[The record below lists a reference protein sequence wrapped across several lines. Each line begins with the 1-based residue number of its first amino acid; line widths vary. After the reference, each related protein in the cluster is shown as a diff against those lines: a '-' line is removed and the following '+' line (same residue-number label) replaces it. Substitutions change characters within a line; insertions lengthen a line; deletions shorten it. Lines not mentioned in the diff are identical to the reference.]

1 MRRAALA
8 VVAPAPPR
16 SPSRRSCR
24 TATCRERSTRAPRAP
39 RPTRRRASTRSWP
52 PPAASAAGRRSR
64 ATGGPASGPTSGSSA
79 TRPSCR
85 SCGRVP
91 EPLLQHELLAAGGG
105 RVESGGAACGRREL
119 SGCVVESRF
128 AAAPPQ
134 AAAAPQ
140 RGRKP
145 PSELGRAARGARA
158 AVDAWR
164 AWAAAHEFWSSA
176 ALFGAAPPRPRRA
189 ARARGGPRRAA
200 ALDRRPRAPRRLLPR
215 GRLHGPHVQR
225 RRGLRARGL
234 RPRARYGFGTL
245 VVATDSDAAL
255 AELRAALPACGWP
268 ASAPVVAT
276 PAAARG
282 GRQDGDKA
290 DARIEDLMAAGVVD
304 AAEEFAAVLVD
315 VTVLS
320 DCDAF
325 VGKFTSNLD
334 RLAYALLVFRRQTLA
349 PYASLDTAWSKD
361 TPALYDP
368 AVHGPLQATLAA
380 AEHKSRLRNATRK
393 KLQVADCAT
402 PRATP
407 GWSDAPRSRW
417 WCPATTS

>member
-8 VVAPAPPR
+8 VVALRAAAQPFAPELSHRYLPR
-16 SPSRRSCR
+16 
-24 TATCRERSTRAPRAP
+24 TLN
-39 RPTRRRASTRSWP
+39 
-52 PPAASAAGRRSR
+52 ASAARPAADAAARLDALVAASGGLGCRSPLAGHRRSGFGSYLR
-64 ATGGPASGPTSGSSA
+64 ILCHEAGCRPA
-79 TRPSCR
+79 
-85 SCGRVP
+85 GRP

-134 AAAAPQ
+134 AAGRSAARPQ
-140 RGRKP
+140 AAERARPRGA
-145 PSELGRAARGARA
+145 GRAGRRRRLAGLGRGAR
-158 AVDAWR
+158 VLEQR
-164 AWAAAHEFWSSA
+164 
-176 ALFGAAPPRPRRA
+176 G
-189 ARARGGPRRAA
+189 ARG
-200 ALDRRPRAPRRLLPR
+200 LLRPAQPL
-215 GRLHGPHVQR
+215 VASR
-225 RRGLRARGL
+225 RRGGLGGAPRPWIGAHVRRGDSCREGAYMGRTCSDGAAYARGL
-234 RPRARYGFGTL
+234 RPRR
-245 VVATDSDAAL
+245 AT
-255 AELRAALPACGWP
+255 
-268 ASAPVVAT
+268 ASARSSSPRTAT
-276 PAAARG
+276 RPSRSSGPRCRPAAGPRRRPSSRRHARAR

-393 KLQVADCAT
+393 KLQVSIVKADIA
-402 PRATP
+402 
-407 GWSDAPRSRW
+407 
-417 WCPATTS
+417 

>member
-1 MRRAALA
+1 
-8 VVAPAPPR
+8 
-16 SPSRRSCR
+16 
-24 TATCRERSTRAPRAP
+24 
-39 RPTRRRASTRSWP
+39 
-52 PPAASAAGRRSR
+52 
-64 ATGGPASGPTSGSSA
+64 
-79 TRPSCR
+79 
-85 SCGRVP
+85 
-91 EPLLQHELLAAGGG
+91 
-105 RVESGGAACGRREL
+105 
-119 SGCVVESRF
+119 
-128 AAAPPQ
+128 
-134 AAAAPQ
+134 
-140 RGRKP
+140 
-145 PSELGRAARGARA
+145 
-158 AVDAWR
+158 
-164 AWAAAHEFWSSA
+164 
-176 ALFGAAPPRPRRA
+176 
-189 ARARGGPRRAA
+189 
-200 ALDRRPRAPRRLLPR
+200 
-215 GRLHGPHVQR
+215 
-225 RRGLRARGL
+225 
-234 RPRARYGFGTL
+234 
-245 VVATDSDAAL
+245 
-255 AELRAALPACGWP
+255 
-268 ASAPVVAT
+268 
-276 PAAARG
+276 
-282 GRQDGDKA
+282 
-290 DARIEDLMAAGVVD
+290 MAAGVVD

>member
-8 VVAPAPPR
+8 VVALRAAAQPFAPELSHRYLPR
-16 SPSRRSCR
+16 
-24 TATCRERSTRAPRAP
+24 TLN
-39 RPTRRRASTRSWP
+39 
-52 PPAASAAGRRSR
+52 ASAARPAADAAARLDALVAASGGLGCRSPLAGHRRS
-64 ATGGPASGPTSGSSA
+64 GFGSYLRILCHEAELSLL
-79 TRPSCR
+79 R
-85 SCGRVP
+85 GRVP

-119 SGCVVESRF
+119 SGCVVESRL
-128 AAAPPQ
+128 AAAPASRPSRPRG
-134 AAAAPQ
+134 AAASRRASSAARRGRAGRRRRLAGLGRGARVLEQ
-140 RGRKP
+140 RGALRGLLRP
-145 PSELGRAARGARA
+145 GRRAVGARA
-158 AVDAWR
+158 AAG
-164 AWAAAHEFWSSA
+164 
-176 ALFGAAPPRPRRA
+176 LGGAPRPWIGA
-189 ARARGGPRRAA
+189 
-200 ALDRRPRAPRRLLPR
+200 
-215 GRLHGPHVQR
+215 HV
-225 RRGLRARGL
+225 RRG
-234 RPRARYGFGTL
+234 
-245 VVATDSDAAL
+245 DSCREGAYMGRTDAAL

-276 PAAARG
+276 PARR
-282 GRQDGDKA
+282 RQGGDKA
-290 DARIEDLMAAGVVD
+290 GAHRGPHGAGVVD